1 VNIAP
6 MYDDAGRVVGISS
19 INRDI
24 GERKARERHIE
35 FLMRELA
42 HRSKNMLAVVQAIA
56 AQTARASPS
65 MEEFQVRF
73 AHRIAAMARSQDLLV
88 ARNWKGAAMGELVRA
103 QLAPFDDE
111 TCSRIAIAGPELEL
125 KPDAVHSL
133 TLALN
138 ELATNAAKYG
148 ALSVP
153 EGRVA
158 IAWELRDRAAAAGR
172 FHMSWRESNGPPV
185 TSPARKGF
193 GHVVISQM
201 VATSLRGEV
210 TLDFAQDGLSW
221 AIDTPSAS
229 VI

>member
-1 VNIAP
+1 MSILAPDDARETFDKLYASVRSGATVHADVVRRHKDGRLIDVSVNVAP
-6 MYDDAGRVVGISS
+6 MRDDAGRVVGISS

-56 AQTARASPS
+56 GQTARSSPS
-65 MEEFQVRF
+65 LQEFQPRF
-73 AHRIAAMARSQDLLV
+73 AQRVGAMARSQDLLM
-88 ARNWKGAAMGELVRA
+88 ARNWKGAAMGELVRV
-103 QLAPFDDE
+103 QLAPFTDE
-111 TCSRIAIAGPELEL
+111 ASSRIAMAGPDLDL
-125 KPDAVHSL
+125 KADAVHSL

-158 IAWELRDRAAAAGR
+158 IAWELRGAAATA
-172 FHMSWRESNGPPV
+172 
-185 TSPARKGF
+185 AR
-193 GHVVISQM
+193 
-201 VATSLRGEV
+201 
-210 TLDFAQDGLSW
+210 
-221 AIDTPSAS
+221 AS
-229 VI
+229 T

>member
-1 VNIAP
+1 
-6 MYDDAGRVVGISS
+6 MVGISS

-56 AQTARASPS
+56 GQTARSSPS
-65 MEEFQVRF
+65 LEEFQPRF
-73 AHRIAAMARSQDLLV
+73 SQRIGAMARSQDLLV

-103 QLAPFDDE
+103 QLAPFTDE
-111 TCSRIAIAGPELEL
+111 ACSRIDIAGPDLEL
-125 KPDAVHSL
+125 KADAVHSL

-158 IAWELRDRAAAAGR
+158 IAWELRDAAATARPR
-172 FHMSWRESNGPPV
+172 FHMSWRESRRPAGDAARAQGVRPRRHLADGGKLAAR
-185 TSPARKGF
+185 TSHSR
-193 GHVVISQM
+193 
-201 VATSLRGEV
+201 LR
-210 TLDFAQDGLSW
+210 ADGLWW
-221 AIDTPSAS
+221 AIDAPSAS
-229 VI
+229 VV

>member
-1 VNIAP
+1 
-6 MYDDAGRVVGISS
+6 M
-19 INRDI
+19 
-24 GERKARERHIE
+24 
-35 FLMRELA
+35 
-42 HRSKNMLAVVQAIA
+42 
-56 AQTARASPS
+56 
-65 MEEFQVRF
+65 RF
-73 AHRIAAMARSQDLLV
+73 AHRVAAMARSQDLLV
-88 ARNWKGAAMGELVRA
+88 ARDWRGAAMADLVRA

-111 TCSRIAIAGPELEL
+111 TGSRIAIAGPELEL

-158 IAWELRDRAAAAGR
+158 IAWQLRGGAGTATPR

-185 TSPARKGF
+185 TPPARKGF

-201 VATSLRGEV
+201 VASSLRGEV
-210 TLDFAQDGLSW
+210 TLDYAQDGLSW

-229 VI
+229 VV